1 MLAVCVQSFAGRPAE
16 VARQGSACAEQKH
29 ADDDGGRPQSYPGRR
44 YANHWDRECEF
55 VFMSFKNSQNS
66 RIFKNRKKVL
76 VNFRNKIRCREKLET
91 GWKSL
96 MQLVI
101 EENIIAL

>member
-1 MLAVCVQSFAGRPAE
+1 
-16 VARQGSACAEQKH
+16 
-29 ADDDGGRPQSYPGRR
+29 
-44 YANHWDRECEF
+44 
-55 VFMSFKNSQNS
+55 MSSKNSQNS

>member
-1 MLAVCVQSFAGRPAE
+1 MRV
-16 VARQGSACAEQKH
+16 
-29 ADDDGGRPQSYPGRR
+29 Y
-44 YANHWDRECEF
+44 YYEF
-55 VFMSFKNSQNS
+55 FKNSQNS
-66 RIFKNRKKVL
+66 RIFENRKKVL